1 MKLCF
6 ATCLAVMILPVALH
20 AQEFALGVGK
30 ADYRDAGTDGGIFAL
45 DYRHKPFRENRI
57 SSFAVGGAVSLTEE
71 GDFFVGA
78 GLSTRWQWD
87 SGWFVESSVM
97 PGLYEEGTAGNDL
110 GSTFEIRSLL
120 GIGYRFE
127 NGRAVSAAIS
137 HKSNAG
143 LASDNPGVNSYTIR
157 YHFPF

>member
-1 MKLCF
+1 MKLRF
-6 ATCLAVMILPVALH
+6 AACVALLTLPAALH
-20 AQEFALGVGK
+20 AQEFALGVG
-30 ADYRDAGTDGGIFAL
+30 ATDYGDQGTDGGIFAL

-57 SSFAVGGAVSLTEE
+57 SSFAIGGAVSLSEE

-120 GIGYRFE
+120 GVGYKFK
-127 NGRAVSAAIS
+127 NGHAVSAAIS
-137 HKSNAG
+137 HKSNAS
-143 LASDNPGVNSYTIR
+143 LATDNPGMNAYTIR

>member
-1 MKLCF
+1 MKLLF
-6 ATCLAVMILPVALH
+6 AASIAAVILPVALH
-20 AQEFALGVGK
+20 AQEFALGVGTT
-30 ADYRDAGTDGGIFAL
+30 DYGDTGTDGGVFAL

-57 SSFAVGGAVSLTEE
+57 SSFAVGGAISLSEE

-110 GSTFEIRSLL
+110 GSAFEIRSLF
-120 GIGYRFE
+120 GVGYKFK
-127 NGRAVSAAIS
+127 NGHAVSAAIS
-137 HKSNAG
+137 HKSNAS
-143 LASDNPGVNSYTIR
+143 LATDNPGMNAYTIR